1 MPGKLSDSVV
11 FDPQAVEYLTDFMT
25 HIKDE
30 IIKYAKKDCL
40 KRDEILI
47 TRDDMQDA
55 CASVVKIT
63 DQDDPYTSQ
72 RGD

>member
-1 MPGKLSDSVV
+1 MPGKLSDSILL
-11 FDPQAVEYLTDFMT
+11 DPQATQYLADFLA
-25 HIKDE
+25 HIKNE
-30 IIKYAKKDCL
+30 IMKYAKKDCL
-40 KRDEILI
+40 RRDEILI

>member
-11 FDPQAVEYLTDFMT
+11 FDPQAVEYLTNFMT

-63 DQDDPYTSQ
+63 D
-72 RGD
+72 